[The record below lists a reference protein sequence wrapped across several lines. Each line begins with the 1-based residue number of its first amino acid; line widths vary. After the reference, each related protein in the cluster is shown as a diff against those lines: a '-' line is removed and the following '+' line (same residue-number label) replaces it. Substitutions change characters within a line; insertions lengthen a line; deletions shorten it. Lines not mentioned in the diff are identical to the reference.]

1 MAQGGFGLFALKKS
15 VRKGFLKPH
24 LKGTTSQRLNNKT
37 APGLEVL
44 TPLDSYP
51 TPRGGALVHLTLAG
65 GVPKI
70 DQTQPVGLARP
81 ATLQAPFAGPD
92 GNNS

>member
-15 VRKGFLKPH
+15 VRKGFLTPH

-51 TPRGGALVHLTLAG
+51 TPRGGA
-65 GVPKI
+65 PKI
-70 DQTQPVGLARP
+70 DQTQPVGLASP